1 MNHIDMKEI
10 EDLIKLGLSL
20 EAKKNILV
28 NQKDDIEKKV
38 KIAKEWVAKQPEY
51 LKFLQHLQVLL
62 HERNIGIFSEL
73 LTYLVKDILNKEK
86 EIVLNLYTYH
96 NLPALK
102 IEASNQGMKEDIYS
116 GNGGSI
122 ANIVSTGLRLIALSR
137 LKNHRQFI
145 ILDEP
150 DCWLKPTHVPLF
162 AKIIGELAK
171 KLNIQTIIISHH
183 SWEYF
188 KEYGRVIEL
197 KSDGKNLYTEIVH
210 DTDFEENEVDAQ
222 RIEEILLKDFMSHHQ
237 TSFRLHPHLTCLIG
251 ENDIGKSVLATAT
264 KSVAYNDSSDS
275 YIKHHSKEAQVLFRL
290 KHGVDIFWQRFLETT
305 QENPQKV
312 KYSLFKN
319 KVLQHAEFESNH
331 TPNFI
336 EKELKIMVT
345 EDIDLQIGSQK
356 EPVFLLGNN
365 VKPNQR
371 AKILS
376 LGKESLIAQK
386 TMELLKSKARDN
398 KQIIKDGEI
407 SYDLIS
413 KELLALSHIEYTNQ
427 ALHDIKSDLQLIEQN
442 EQKLTLLEED
452 TKKIVFV
459 EKTSQLPYVQDS
471 LLVEELKNTQSL
483 ERLVSQF
490 SYAEEVS
497 QMSPVKVEQSF
508 EELQDVS
515 SLTREIKILLKL
527 QKASQLKHCL
537 EKSVEVSELN
547 DVQYLKSM
555 ISKMKISVPDA
566 VNIKGLD
573 FILSTD
579 LHKEKDLKDLKRK
592 ILLFT
597 AFDKNELSVLEEG
610 IQIPE
615 LSDVEKLKKTLSQIQ
630 QEQSVVHKLSIQEE
644 LIKKKMEVIKEKE
657 KELLIE
663 HPTCPTCQQNIP
675 VGFSFMNIIENS

>member
-1 MNHIDMKEI
+1 MENINMQEI

-20 EAKKNILV
+20 EAKKDVLLNER
-28 NQKDDIEKKV
+28 DDIEIKV
-38 KIAKEWVAKQPEY
+38 KAAKEWVAKQPEY

-73 LTYLVKDILNKEK
+73 LSYLVKDILNKEK

-188 KEYGRVIEL
+188 KDYGRVIEL
-197 KSDGKNLYTEIVH
+197 KSDGKNLYTEIIH
-210 DTDFEENEVDAQ
+210 DTEYEEKGLDPE

-275 YIKHHSKEAQVLFRL
+275 YIKHHTNESQVLFRL

-319 KVLQHAEFESNH
+319 KILQHAEFESNH

-398 KQIIKDGEI
+398 KQTIRDGEI
-407 SYDLIS
+407 RYDSIS
-413 KELLALSHIEYTNQ
+413 KELLALGHIQYTNI
-427 ALHDIKSDLQLIEQN
+427 ALNDIKKDIEKIQKNEDILKNLQQDTNKIHLLVKSSEIELLKENISLGDLKPTQNLERVLSQLHYVFEISKMDSIAHHFN
-442 EQKLTLLEED
+442 
-452 TKKIVFV
+452 FV
-459 EKTSQLPYVQDS
+459 ELKDVNS
-471 LLVEELKNTQSL
+471 LYK
-483 ERLVSQF
+483 
-490 SYAEEVS
+490 
-497 QMSPVKVEQSF
+497 
-508 EELQDVS
+508 
-515 SLTREIKILLKL
+515 EIKIL
-527 QKASQLKHCL
+527 QKL
-537 EKSVEVSELN
+537 EKAAKLKKCQEKQLEVQPLY
-547 DVQYLKSM
+547 DVQSLEK
-555 ISKMKISVPDA
+555 IIQKMK
-566 VNIKGLD
+566 VNIPKVIDTKELQS
-573 FILSTD
+573 IQKND

-592 ILLFT
+592 ILFFK
-597 AFDKNELSVLEEG
+597 AFEHNQLQMIQDKEFHQDLHNISELNNMIKKIKELSQDVKKWQNHEKMINEKM
-610 IQIPE
+610 IQF
-615 LSDVEKLKKTLSQIQ
+615 
-630 QEQSVVHKLSIQEE
+630 
-644 LIKKKMEVIKEKE
+644 KEKE
-657 KELLIE
+657 ASIIQQ
-663 HPTCPTCQQNIP
+663 HPTCPTCQQNLP
-675 VGFSFMNIIENS
+675 DNFSFTKLM